1 MKKYVS
7 KEGSG
12 KYIEKNSEFISLC
25 FSVLSLS
32 DFNTKFSKIKE
43 IYKDATHYPF
53 ALRIL
58 NEDGIL
64 YEKFS
69 DSKEPYGTA
78 GIPMLELLKANF
90 IINSAIVTVR
100 YFGGTKLGKSNL
112 LRAYLNVANSA
123 LKNALFEE
131 LREKVEFK
139 VELPYSYY
147 ERIKH
152 IIEEKKIDILN
163 RKFGELVVIDFKVPK
178 DCKNSIISELKNSI
192 PIIKIQEK

>member
-1 MKKYVS
+1 MKYVS

-58 NEDGIL
+58 NENGIL

-139 VELPYSYY
+139 IELPYSYY

-178 DCKNSIISELKNSI
+178 DCKNSIISELKNNI